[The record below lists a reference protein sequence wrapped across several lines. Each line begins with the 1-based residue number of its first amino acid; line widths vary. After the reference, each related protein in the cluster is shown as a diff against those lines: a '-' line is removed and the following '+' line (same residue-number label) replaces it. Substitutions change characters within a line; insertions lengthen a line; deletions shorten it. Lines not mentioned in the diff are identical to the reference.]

1 MRNMI
6 KDRNEI
12 EKLKEY
18 ISEYFLRLE
27 KRISQNDSQILKL
40 LERFETEQKNEYISQ
55 GIESKD
61 IKVISY
67 LDN

>member
-1 MRNMI
+1 MI
-6 KDRNEI
+6 KTNNEI

-18 ISEYFLRLE
+18 ISAYFSLLE
-27 KRISQNDSQILKL
+27 RKISEKDSEILKL
-40 LERFETEQKNEYISQ
+40 LEKLEKERDNEYITQ
-55 GIESKD
+55 CMDTKD

>member
-1 MRNMI
+1 MI
-6 KDRNEI
+6 KTNNEI

-18 ISEYFLRLE
+18 ISAYLSLLE
-27 KRISQNDSQILKL
+27 RKISEKDSEILKL
-40 LERFETEQKNEYISQ
+40 LEKLEKEQNNEYITQ
-55 GIESKD
+55 CMDTKD

>member
-1 MRNMI
+1 MI
-6 KDRNEI
+6 RENNEI

-18 ISEYFLRLE
+18 ISQYFL
-27 KRISQNDSQILKL
+27 L
-40 LERFETEQKNEYISQ
+40 LERRISEKDSEILNLLEKLEKERDNEYITQ
-55 GIESKD
+55 CMDTKD

>member
-1 MRNMI
+1 MI
-6 KDRNEI
+6 RENNEI

-18 ISEYFLRLE
+18 ISAYFSLLE
-27 KRISQNDSQILKL
+27 RKISENDSEILKL
-40 LERFETEQKNEYISQ
+40 LEKLEKEQNNEYITQ
-55 GIESKD
+55 CMDTKD

>member
-1 MRNMI
+1 MI
-6 KDRNEI
+6 RENNEI

-18 ISEYFLRLE
+18 ISQYFLLLE
-27 KRISQNDSQILKL
+27 RRISEKDSEILKL
-40 LERFETEQKNEYISQ
+40 LEKLEKERDNEYITQ
-55 GIESKD
+55 CMDTKD

>member
-1 MRNMI
+1 MN
-6 KDRNEI
+6 KSNEI

-18 ISEYFLRLE
+18 ISQYFLLLE
-27 KRISQNDSQILKL
+27 KKISENDSEILKL
-40 LERFETEQKNEYISQ
+40 LEKIEKEQDNEYQSMDT
-55 GIESKD
+55 KD

>member
-1 MRNMI
+1 MI
-6 KDRNEI
+6 RENNEI

-18 ISEYFLRLE
+18 ISAYFSLLE
-27 KRISQNDSQILKL
+27 RKISEKDSEILKL
-40 LERFETEQKNEYISQ
+40 LEKLEKERDNEYITQ
-55 GIESKD
+55 CMDTKD

>member
-18 ISEYFLRLE
+18 ISEYFLMLE

-40 LERFETEQKNEYISQ
+40 LERFETEQENEYIAQS
-55 GIESKD
+55 IDSKD
-61 IKVISY
+61 IKVVSY